1 MKRSIALFLLFISSF
16 PQSGF
21 GYSQDPRSC
30 ADPKTQ
36 YPSDPPCVAPSP
48 FLVAQLDRSPNGDRV
63 SDLGSFTAN
72 SDREASKKCTAKGGN
87 IVVKNFG
94 NSYTCHY
101 YQGLRR

>member
-1 MKRSIALFLLFISSF
+1 MKRSIAFFLLFISLF

-36 YPSDPPCVAPSP
+36 YPSNPPCVAPIPS
-48 FLVAQLDRSPNGDRV
+48 LLAQLDRSPNGGRV

-72 SDREASKKCTAKGGN
+72 SDRDASKKCTAKGGN
-87 IVVKNFG
+87 LVVKSLG
-94 NSYTCHY
+94 NAYTCYY
-101 YQGLRR
+101 YQGLRK